1 MMVKQQILGYIG
13 TYTNGDS
20 LGIYSFSLD
29 QSNGEVSVIAD
40 AAHLEK
46 PTYLTISKDN
56 RYLYS
61 VMQEQDGGGAAAY
74 SINENGTLSLVNKQ
88 VLEGAAPCHIS
99 IDELNKQLVTANY
112 HKGTVDTYPVDADTG
127 AIEPASSMVE
137 HAGSGPHERQEKPH
151 VHFSGYTPDE
161 KYVVVVDLGSDTI
174 KTYEINN
181 RNLEEVSS
189 FSTKPGSGP
198 RHIVFH
204 PNGKFAYVMTEL
216 SNEVLVLAYDQ
227 TNGSFSQ
234 IQAISTIPES
244 FTENSQG
251 SAIHISS
258 DGRFVYAGNRGHDSI
273 AMFAVE
279 EDGEKLTFVEHYS
292 TEGDWP
298 RDFSL
303 DPSER
308 FLLASNQNSSN
319 LTLFT
324 RDPETGKLELKQ
336 KGVTVPNPVCV
347 KFIHQ

>member
-1 MMVKQQILGYIG
+1 MDKQQSLGYIG

-29 QSNGEVSVIAD
+29 QSSGEVSILAD
-40 AAHLEK
+40 AAHTEK

-61 VMQEQDGGGAAAY
+61 VMQEEKGGGAAAY
-74 SINENGTLSLVNKQ
+74 AIGENGTLSLVNKQ
-88 VLEGAAPCHIS
+88 VSEGAAPCHIS
-99 IDELNKQLVTANY
+99 IDRSNKQLVTANY
-112 HKGTVDTYPVDADTG
+112 HKGTVDAYTVDPETG
-127 AIEPASSMVE
+127 AIEPASSSVE

-161 KYVVVVDLGSDTI
+161 QYVIVVDLGSDTI
-174 KTYEINN
+174 KTYTINEKKLEEIN
-181 RNLEEVSS
+181 S

-204 PNGKFAYVMTEL
+204 PNGKYAYVMTEL
-216 SNEVLVLAYDQ
+216 SNEVIVLAYDQ
-227 TNGSFSQ
+227 TNGSFTQLQS
-234 IQAISTIPES
+234 IYTIPDD

-273 AMFAVE
+273 ALFEVK
-279 EDGEKLTFVEHYS
+279 EDGAALSFVEHYS
-292 TEGDWP
+292 TEGGWP

-303 DPSER
+303 DPSEQY
-308 FLLASNQNSSN
+308 LLASNQNSSN

-336 KGVTVPNPVCV
+336 KNVTVPNPVCI
-347 KFIHQ
+347 KFLHQ